1 MELQWT
7 TEQMPLGS
15 LVEYEKNP
23 VQISKRDA
31 QELARSLQ
39 KFGHIIPYTAAAP
52 RNGGTVPI
60 LDGHQRK
67 RVEIEILGVS
77 PDALVD
83 VRFPSRALTERERQ
97 EAIIRLR
104 KNTGEFDPDA
114 LLNWFE
120 GEDLLEWGFD
130 EKELGKIG
138 FEFGDTEDEHEIA
151 TDRFEEIAKK
161 WETAPGQLWRVGDHF
176 IYCGDSLEVE
186 SIETVLQGQEPSLVI
201 ADPPYGVSIV
211 AANGYVGGGESS
223 KGMIPFGGVKNRRLR
238 GTDGASKP
246 YGSKSERG
254 SDGAAHVVEVGKY
267 PVIIGDENTET
278 AKKAVELYLQ
288 RFDNAYHIWWGANY
302 YVEALN
308 PSPCWL
314 VWNKEST
321 GNFADCELAW
331 TNADKPAQLFTH
343 RWNGM
348 LRDSEHERR
357 WHPTQKPAALASWSY
372 GLFTDEGEVILDPF
386 GGAGWSLLGAEKS
399 GRKACVIE
407 MSHEYI
413 AVQLERMSKA
423 FEGIE
428 IRRVS

>member
-1 MELQWT
+1 MELTWT
-7 TEQMPLGS
+7 TGQVALGS
-15 LVEYEKNP
+15 LIEYDKNP

-31 QELARSLQ
+31 QELAKSLQ

-52 RNGGTVPI
+52 QNGDAVPI

-67 RVEIEILGVS
+67 KVEMELLKVS
-77 PDALVD
+77 PDTLVD
-83 VRFPSRALTERERQ
+83 VRFPSRALTEKERQ

-120 GEDLLEWGFD
+120 ADDLKDWGFD
-130 EKELGKIG
+130 EKELTKIG
-138 FEFGDTEDEHEIA
+138 FEFGDEDNEPTISA
-151 TDRFEEIAKK
+151 DRFEEIAKK
-161 WETAPGQLWRVGDHF
+161 WETAEGQLWKVGDSF

-186 SIETVLQGQEPSLVI
+186 SIEAVLQGQEPALVI

-211 AANGYVGGGESS
+211 AANGYVGGGESN
-223 KGMIPFGGVKNRRLR
+223 KGMIPFGGVKNRR
-238 GTDGASKP
+238 GTVGASKP
-246 YGSKSERG
+246 FGSKAERG
-254 SDGAAHVVEVGKY
+254 SVGAAHVVEAGKY
-267 PVIIGDENTET
+267 PVIIGDESTDT
-278 AKKAVELYLQ
+278 AKKAVELYLE
-288 RFDNAYHIWWGANY
+288 RFDGAYHIWWGANY
-302 YVEALN
+302 YIEALK

-314 VWNKEST
+314 VWNKETT

-357 WHPTQKPAALASWSY
+357 WHPTQKPAALAVWSY
-372 GLFTDEGEVILDPF
+372 SLFTSEGDVILDPF
-386 GGAGWSLLGAEKS
+386 GGAGWTLLGAEKA

-407 MSHEYI
+407 KSHEYI
-413 AVQLERMSKA
+413 AVQLERMSQA

-428 IRRVS
+428 IRRI